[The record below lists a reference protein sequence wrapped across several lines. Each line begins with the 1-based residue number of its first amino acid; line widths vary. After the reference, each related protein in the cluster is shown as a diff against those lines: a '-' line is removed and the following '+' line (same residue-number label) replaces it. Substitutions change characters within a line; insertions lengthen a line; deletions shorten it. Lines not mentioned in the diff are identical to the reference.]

1 MWNVQGKPAGAE
13 RFSPFVVR
21 DVLYEFD
28 GPRIF
33 TLADSDGELNL
44 ACWSDEDENQSRFVI
59 VPTAVSIID
68 SLRCG
73 RQSVLDALNQP
84 RCWVC
89 EIVHCGE
96 VNQCWRI
103 NFEDIPKDSLP
114 TNGTMLLAA
123 LEPELIE
130 MEGRVRELDKD
141 RLSLELR
148 EINGGISSQ
157 QFVFDEPLRDD
168 VYRAFVD
175 EGRVKVAGWKFPGKS
190 VITAQAIARVQ
201 TGEA

>member
-1 MWNVQGKPAGAE
+1 MWKIQGKPADAE
-13 RFSPFVVR
+13 RFRPFVAR
-21 DVLYEFD
+21 DILYEFD

-33 TLADSDGELNL
+33 TLTDSEGELNL
-44 ACWSDEDENQSRFVI
+44 AYWSDEDENQSRFVI
-59 VPTAVSIID
+59 VPTAVSIIN
-68 SLRCG
+68 SLRRG
-73 RQSVLDALNQP
+73 RQSVLEVLNQP

-89 EIVHCGE
+89 DVSHCGE
-96 VNQCWRI
+96 VKQCWRI
-103 NFEDIPKDSLP
+103 SFEDLPKDSLP
-114 TNGTMLLAA
+114 TDGTMLLAA

-168 VYRAFVD
+168 VYRAFDD
-175 EGRVKVAGWKFPGKS
+175 EVRVKLAGWKFPGKT
-190 VITAQAIARVQ
+190 VITAQAIARIE
-201 TGEA
+201 TGQA